1 MKRFATF
8 LLLLAAATAGADDTY
23 RPGLLQAK
31 FSRGSAYGFPAG
43 STVSK
48 TVPVLASN
56 LLSNASAAQRDRTP
70 GLLMDYDAG
79 GAANGSATTPSS
91 TVNPVSGTT
100 WKWDMENTVFAY
112 EGQIRLPAGTTMQ
125 AYSRFDDGAA
135 MVVDG
140 HLVAYQG
147 EQGGNVAGPLVAESH
162 AFPSDRWGPVNAWI
176 YDWSG
181 NKKPIGCLHA
191 IQFNTNG
198 VTGDLTN
205 ADVWKR
211 FVDPGD
217 MSFLRTRT
225 NERFFHV
232 KTVAA
237 DGDDLLVSIVFQD
250 VPAAAEFSA
259 WSGPVDGGSDTAG
272 PWASHVDFGTVSAGD
287 SPEAVFRVHGGAAA
301 RYVRFRLAHLSE
313 TGTAGL
319 QNNFESWSGPTGAVS
334 IPGGTPA
341 PDVTSVSMRQR
352 YPWNGLVDVDVAFS
366 GAIGETFR
374 IELVATDKT
383 GGTNLPMRT
392 TWLEG
397 SESAVCNP
405 VDVPAPGTHRLVWN
419 AGADLP
425 AGFVADRVTVTA
437 KLLNPIWTFETIPAV
452 DPNDVWAPAT
462 VYHDVQTVASY
473 GEIEDHT
480 PTVRCLTDEWH
491 LEDVLGSNVVFSG
504 SSMGLRKADD
514 AAHGHGVTNAISLW
528 THGDSTNAYRMVT
541 LDYETGA
548 VAYDTAYAFS
558 IPGSDLRFFQMR
570 DGGGRAFADLC
581 RDGSGDVFLKS
592 ANTDHSIATVACRY
606 QDAEHGSA
614 VCGYFPNGIPW
625 SDSSSTSVSSYDK
638 GVNAAVFF
646 SGETGTDVK
655 EAIVLC
661 GGSAGVR
668 ETSKYSCMG
677 NPVGRYVVPLL
688 DGNRFFT
695 VACDSGRDFVPQN
708 FNLAVGRFTRSGG
721 WDFVLRSDHQPFD
734 DANSNSKGV
743 AMPDGRRIFL
753 GGAGKGTCKNDGRI
767 RMWQG
772 SDSKDSWVQ
781 YPYGHPF
788 ESWARRDVTC
798 LLPNGKFCGVDEE
811 LGLVVVNPLTGE
823 TYVASDDPAF
833 KKGKMGCQLLP
844 NGKVWIIPYDC
855 EGREFEAGLD
865 LCGKL
870 YEVDFGFTKSFS
882 LSSLCSPY
890 LKVAEGDPEPS
901 GIKVGLDP
909 NGGSLPGVYA
919 RYYKVANPVYGTLP
933 RPTRSGKTFRGWS
946 TDGTVANV
954 VATTD
959 AVPASGI
966 KLRAVWE

>member
-1 MKRFATF
+1 MKPKSF
-8 LLLLAAATAGADDTY
+8 LLLSLLLAGATAGADETY

-162 AFPSDRWGPVNAWI
+162 AFPSDRWVPVNAWI

-181 NKKPIGCLHA
+181 NKKPIGSLYA
-191 IQFNTNG
+191 IQCNTNG

-225 NERFFHV
+225 TEAFISM
-232 KTVAA
+232 KTVVAN
-237 DGDDLLVSIVFQD
+237 GEDLLVSIAFHG

-272 PWASHVDFGTVSAGD
+272 PWAAHVDFGTVAAGD
-287 SPEAVFRVHGGAAA
+287 SPESLFRVPGGAAA

-313 TGTAGL
+313 TGAAGL
-319 QNNFESWSGPTGAVS
+319 QNNFESWSRPTGAVS
-334 IPGGTPA
+334 LIGGTPA
-341 PDVTSVSMRQR
+341 PDVTAVTMRQR
-352 YPWNGLVDVDVAFS
+352 YPWNGLVDVDVAFT
-366 GAIGETFR
+366 GATGETYR
-374 IELVATDKT
+374 IELTATDKT
-383 GGTNLPMRT
+383 GGTNLPVRT
-392 TWLEG
+392 AWLEG
-397 SESAVCNP
+397 AESAVGNP
-405 VDVPAPGTHRLVWN
+405 VDVPAPGTHRIVWN

-425 AGFVADRVTVTA
+425 PGFVADRVTVTA
-437 KLLNPIWTFETIPAV
+437 KLLNPIWTFESIPDV
-452 DPNDVWAPAT
+452 DPDDVWAPAT
-462 VYHDVQTVASY
+462 VYHDVQAVAAY
-473 GEIEDHT
+473 GEIEHRA

-491 LEDVLGSNVVFSG
+491 LEDTLGSNVVFSG
-504 SSMGLRKADD
+504 ASMGLLWTGSDSRR
-514 AAHGHGVTNAISLW
+514 ISLW
-528 THGDSTNAYRMVT
+528 TFSDSTNRYRMVS
-541 LDYETGA
+541 LNYETGSVVTDNPA
-548 VAYDTAYAFS
+548 PYLT
-558 IPGSDLRFFQMR
+558 PGPDARFFSMR
-570 DGGGRAFADLC
+570 DGGGRVFANLC
-581 RDGSGDVFLKS
+581 RQGYDDFFKTTGSTDFSHVFLK
-592 ANTDHSIATVACRY
+592 CRY
-606 QDAEHGSA
+606 ADEVHGSA
-614 VCGYFPNGIPW
+614 VCGYFPNGVPV
-625 SDSSSTSVSSYDK
+625 SDSSSTSASSYDK
-638 GVNAAVFF
+638 GANAAVFF
-646 SGETGTDVK
+646 SGETGTDLK
-655 EAIVLC
+655 EAVVTC
-661 GGSAGVR
+661 GSTGSISAQT
-668 ETSKYSCMG
+668 TSKYSCMG

-688 DGNRFFT
+688 DGKRFFT
-695 VACDSGRDFVPQN
+695 VACEDGRDFVPQN
-708 FNLAVGRFTRSGG
+708 FRWALGLFTNHGTWRFISSENNDGRDYDVARSK
-721 WDFVLRSDHQPFD
+721 
-734 DANSNSKGV
+734 AV
-743 AMPDGRRIFL
+743 AMPDGERVFL
-753 GGAGKGTCKNDGRI
+753 GGAGHYKNGRV
-767 RMWQG
+767 RMWNG
-772 SDSKDSWVQ
+772 TAEGRVGAFDDF
-781 YPYGHPF
+781 PPGHPF
-788 ESWARRDVTC
+788 ESWDRRDVTC

-823 TYVASDDPAF
+823 TYVASDDPVF

-855 EGREFEAGLD
+855 EGREFAVGTN

-909 NGGSLPGVYA
+909 NGGELPGVYA
-919 RYYKVANPVYGTLP
+919 QYYKGANPVYGTLP
-933 RPTRSGKTFRGWS
+933 TPTRSGKTFRGWS
-946 TDGTVANV
+946 ADGTAANV

-966 KLRAVWE
+966 KLLAVWE